1 MPKCLQSCLV
11 SCIFALYAS
20 KQLTEF
26 GVKRLGMMWGLIDT
40 HHPVADNQNGTT
52 SLNTKT
58 LNIVTKRKNQNH
70 FYRHKFALWSLP
82 PLAKKGAVG

>member
-40 HHPVADNQNGTT
+40 HHPVADNPNGAT
-52 SLNTKT
+52 SLNTKI
-58 LNIVTKRKNQNH
+58 LNKKKDNDH
-70 FYRHKFALWSLP
+70 FLSPQICVVVFTATS
-82 PLAKKGAVG
+82 